1 MTYNYASEGVK
12 GRYLG
17 FALDNLANS
26 TYSYDNYGRI
36 NQITG
41 FGGTFDYSRVP
52 GSELIE
58 NLIRPNGVN
67 TAWSYEAN
75 RDLVTQVANGSVST
89 YGYANDALGRRTSMS
104 RGGSV
109 FTVPDILTYGYN
121 DRSEVISA
129 QSNVDENYAYSY
141 SFDPIGNRLNSSL
154 AGADWAYTTN
164 NLNQYTQLVKGTDTW
179 DPTYDDD
186 GNMLTRMGWTQVW
199 NGENRL
205 IETSRGDTR
214 LTFVYDYMGRRIE
227 KKVFTGEVLTKHLRF
242 VYNEYKLVEELDALN
257 NNATLRRYTW
267 QPDDIGLDVPLSIF
281 DLVENKTY
289 FYHTD
294 ANKNVTELTDSE
306 GAVVAHYEYSPF
318 GMVTKLSGDYA
329 ATNPFRFSSEYYDSE
344 TGLVYYNYRYYDP
357 QLGRWLSRDPVE
369 EKGGENLYSIC
380 CNNIL
385 NIFDILGLEPQYD
398 TPVAGDSY
406 RVHRVDFDSFE
417 SILSDILNNM
427 LEGLQQIP
435 TSLSDILDQL
445 LNSCLPSILDS
456 LLNGNPTD
464 ILKDQLLDEAI
475 DTAQDI
481 LNLNSENEKSR
492 REEEN
497 RNNND
502 RKGLSD
508 L

>member
-1 MTYNYASEGVK
+1 M
-12 GRYLG
+12 
-17 FALDNLANS
+17 
-26 TYSYDNYGRI
+26 
-36 NQITG
+36 
-41 FGGTFDYSRVP
+41 
-52 GSELIE
+52 
-58 NLIRPNGVN
+58 N

-89 YGYANDALGRRTSMS
+89 YGYTNDALGRRTSMS

-129 QSNVDENYAYSY
+129 QSNADENYAYSY

-179 DPTYDDD
+179 DPAYDDD

-199 NGENRL
+199 NGENRP

-227 KKVFTGEVLTKHLRF
+227 KKVFTGEVLTRHLRF
-242 VYNEYKLVEELDALN
+242 VYSEYKLIEELDALN

-267 QPDDIGLDVPLSIF
+267 QPNDVGLDVPLSAF
-281 DLVENKTY
+281 DLAENKTY

-306 GAVVAHYEYSPF
+306 GTVVAHYEYSPF

-329 ATNPFRFSSEYYDSE
+329 ATNPFRFSCEYYDSE

-357 QLGRWLSRDPVE
+357 QLGRWLSRDPIE
-369 EKGGENLYSIC
+369 EDGGWNLYEMSWNSII
-380 CNNIL
+380 NLWDN
-385 NIFDILGLEPQYD
+385 LGLD
-398 TPVAGDSY
+398 SMNVSDGRRTFGGAGHSLKRDLTNMI
-406 RVHRVDFDSFE
+406 E
-417 SILSDILNNM
+417 SMLDAMLNV
-427 LEGLQQIP
+427 P
-435 TSLSDILDQL
+435 TSIGDLVSSLCKGSGLPPEIGDVVDQANDLDPIGL
-445 LNSCLPSILDS
+445 
-456 LLNGNPTD
+456 
-464 ILKDQLLDEAI
+464 LKDKTLNEAL
-475 DTAQDI
+475 DTAKAVT
-481 LNLNSENEKSR
+481 NATASEAEADKKEYNQR
-492 REEEN
+492 RT
-497 RNNND
+497 ND
-502 RKGLSD
+502 HDLGGLR
-508 L
+508 

>member
-1 MTYNYASEGVK
+1 M
-12 GRYLG
+12 
-17 FALDNLANS
+17 
-26 TYSYDNYGRI
+26 
-36 NQITG
+36 
-41 FGGTFDYSRVP
+41 
-52 GSELIE
+52 IE

-89 YGYANDALGRRTSMS
+89 YGYMNDALGRRTSMS
-104 RGGSV
+104 QGGSV
-109 FTVPDILTYGYN
+109 FAVPDILTYGYN

-227 KKVFTGEVLTKHLRF
+227 KKVFTGEVLTRHLRF
-242 VYNEYKLVEELDALN
+242 VYNEYKLIEELDALN

-306 GAVVAHYEYSPF
+306 GTVVAHYEYSPF

-329 ATNPFRFSSEYYDSE
+329 ATNPFRFSSEYHDSE

-357 QLGRWLSRDPVE
+357 QLGRWLSRDPIE
-369 EKGGENLYSIC
+369 EDGGWNLYEMSWNSII
-380 CNNIL
+380 NLWDN
-385 NIFDILGLEPQYD
+385 LGLD
-398 TPVAGDSY
+398 SMNVSDGRRTFGGAGHSLTRDLTNMIDSML
-406 RVHRVDFDSFE
+406 DAM
-417 SILSDILNNM
+417 LNV
-427 LEGLQQIP
+427 P
-435 TSLSDILDQL
+435 TSIGDLVSSLCKGSGLPPEIGDVVDQANDLDPIGL
-445 LNSCLPSILDS
+445 
-456 LLNGNPTD
+456 
-464 ILKDQLLDEAI
+464 LKDKTLNEAL
-475 DTAQDI
+475 DTAKAVT
-481 LNLNSENEKSR
+481 NATASEAEADKKEYNQR
-492 REEEN
+492 RT
-497 RNNND
+497 ND
-502 RKGLSD
+502 HDLGGLR
-508 L
+508 